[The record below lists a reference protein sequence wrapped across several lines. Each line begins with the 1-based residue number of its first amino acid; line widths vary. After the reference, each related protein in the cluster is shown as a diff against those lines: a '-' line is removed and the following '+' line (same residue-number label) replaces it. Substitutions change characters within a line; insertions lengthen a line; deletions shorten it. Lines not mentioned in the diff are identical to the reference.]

1 MKVNDDAG
9 TTSHVFPSVQVNDEN
24 VFVGWIDRRLD
35 PANQLTNEW
44 ADVSHDGGH
53 TFGADQVES
62 DVATTWNVRADA
74 RPNFGDY
81 NSSALVGGRLALVW
95 ADGRFGQ
102 PAGSAATPDTIFTV
116 ATGLGDFARRSDPS
130 PEGHPRGKYPHGCP
144 SRCVVSRCRQ
154 HTEGHP
160 LSVRYTVSDADYSA
174 TEGGVTMADS
184 ETYVR
189 QREGDWYVADT
200 GVPVYAIIA
209 MWQQG
214 YSPEEIQIS
223 FPAISQIEAY
233 ETILYY
239 LKHRREMD
247 AYFRASDAR
256 FQQLKAE
263 TEARN
268 PEFYAECAPASPHF
282 APLSSNGAR
291 RRDREWWRAS
301 MPHPQSS
308 VIGYIMIGA
317 FALIEIA
324 FLLWRRSGERKIV
337 RTTLRP
343 LSSP

>member
-1 MKVNDDAG
+1 M
-9 TTSHVFPSVQVNDEN
+9 
-24 VFVGWIDRRLD
+24 
-35 PANQLTNEW
+35 
-44 ADVSHDGGH
+44 
-53 TFGADQVES
+53 
-62 DVATTWNVRADA
+62 
-74 RPNFGDY
+74 
-81 NSSALVGGRLALVW
+81 
-95 ADGRFGQ
+95 
-102 PAGSAATPDTIFTV
+102 
-116 ATGLGDFARRSDPS
+116 
-130 PEGHPRGKYPHGCP
+130 
-144 SRCVVSRCRQ
+144 
-154 HTEGHP
+154 
-160 LSVRYTVSDADYSA
+160 RYTVSDADYSA

-268 PEFYAECAPASPHF
+268 PEFYAEMRARIAAFRAVEQQRSAAS
-282 APLSSNGAR
+282 
-291 RRDREWWRAS
+291 
-301 MPHPQSS
+301 
-308 VIGYIMIGA
+308 
-317 FALIEIA
+317 
-324 FLLWRRSGERKIV
+324 
-337 RTTLRP
+337 
-343 LSSP
+343 